1 MLITVLFSFGNPD
14 ILLGG
19 VDEELKEIRK
29 EKGRRHL
36 PNITHCHHDTGNY
49 CFHLLS
55 MYYGSSTKLSSLL
68 VSLHLIFSAML

>member
-29 EKGRRHL
+29 EIVK
-36 PNITHCHHDTGNY
+36 I
-49 CFHLLS
+49 
-55 MYYGSSTKLSSLL
+55 
-68 VSLHLIFSAML
+68 VSKY